1 MTTINKIKT
10 GATINKIKTGLV
22 KPVVVKT
29 IIKRDIGSSK
39 VTLSVRKKII
49 KIASQQN
56 DQRDLIVYKK
66 QMIHL
71 RKLIFNIYPNN
82 RVSRENRSI
91 ADMKEFSWASISQ

>member
-1 MTTINKIKT
+1 MT
-10 GATINKIKTGLV
+10 TINKIKTGLV

-71 RKLIFNIYPNN
+71 PKLIFNIYTNN

-91 ADMKEFSWASISQ
+91 ADMKKFNWASISQ